1 MKTWQEF
8 EEEILKI
15 FEEHGFKS
23 KRRFIFRDEIGR
35 GEIDILAERFGII
48 LAVDAKRYTEGWYR
62 LSALKREAKKHAER
76 CRRLEKVIGRKVIP
90 VIVPLIDDRV
100 YFHHSFIVPFVSLN
114 DFLLNLHYYLAE
126 FGFE

>member
-1 MKTWQEF
+1 MKSWQEF
-8 EEEILKI
+8 EEEILKVL
-15 FEEHGFKS
+15 EEHGFKS
-23 KRRFIFRDEIGR
+23 KRRFVFKDEIGK
-35 GEIDILAERFGII
+35 GEVDVLAERFGIV

-76 CRRLEKVIGRKVIP
+76 CRRLERVIGRRVIP
-90 VIVPLIDDRV
+90 VIVPLIDDQV
-100 YFHHSFIVPFVSLN
+100 YFYHSFIVPYTSLN

>member
-1 MKTWQEF
+1 MGSWQEF
-8 EEEILKI
+8 EEEILRI

-23 KRRFIFRDEIGR
+23 RKRYVFKDEKGR
-35 GEIDILAERFGII
+35 AEVDILAERFGVI

-76 CRRLEKVIGRKVIP
+76 CRRLERVIGKRVIP
-90 VIVPLIDDRV
+90 VVVPLIDDRI
-100 YFHHSFIVPFVSLN
+100 YFHHSFIVPFLSLN
-114 DFLLNLHYYLAE
+114 DFLLNLHYYLVE